1 MRQIVLDTETTGLE
15 PELNHRI
22 IEIGCVELV
31 NRRTTGRTFH
41 RYLNPER
48 EIDDGALAVHGISRT
63 EPRRAAA
70 LRARSPKSCWQFL
83 TGAELVI
90 HNAAFDVAFLD
101 AELARLPGERRQ
113 LGRAVPGARHPGAGA
128 RACIPGQRN
137 SLDALCKRYSVDN
150 SARELH
156 GALLDARILAGRLP
170 CHDRWPGSAG
180 AGGARTPRHAP
191 PTACAAARPLRM
203 VRRGAGASRR
213 VAEELRA
220 HEAMLAIITKASGG
234 RCLWARASLRG
245 RRAGSPSSLQRI
257 ERLKLTG
264 IRR

>member
-31 NRRTTGRTFH
+31 NRRATGRTFH

-48 EIDDGALAVHGISRT
+48 DIDDGALAVHGISRT
-63 EPRRAAA
+63 DLDGQPRFGAIAEELLA
-70 LRARSPKSCWQFL
+70 FL
-83 TGAELVI
+83 AGAELVI

-101 AELARLPGERRQ
+101 AELGRLPGERRQ
-113 LGRAVPGARHPGAGA
+113 LGALCQVLDTLALARELH
-128 RACIPGQRN
+128 PGQRN

-156 GALLDARILAGRLP
+156 GALLDARILADVYLAMTGGQGTLALAEADAGARAA
-170 CHDRWPGSAG
+170 DGSARVRVPL
-180 AGGARTPRHAP
+180 RTVTPLP
-191 PTACAAARPLRM
+191 VPTA
-203 VRRGAGASRR
+203 S
-213 VAEELRA
+213 AEELRA

-234 RCLWARASLRG
+234 RCLWTVSEAPAAAAPDVFEPQR
-245 RRAGSPSSLQRI
+245 SSA
-257 ERLKLTG
+257 
-264 IRR
+264 